1 MEIVDTLLVVVLVLL
16 GLIVDQ
22 VVLHLILKVVK
33 VEVVTQE
40 VELLWE
46 L

>member
-22 VVLHLILKVVK
+22 VVHHLILKVVK

>member
-1 MEIVDTLLVVVLVLL
+1 MLVVVLVLL

>member
-1 MEIVDTLLVVVLVLL
+1 MDTLLVVVLVLL

-22 VVLHLILKVVK
+22 LITHFLFKVVK

-40 VELLWE
+40 VDLLWE

>member
-1 MEIVDTLLVVVLVLL
+1 MEIMDTLLVVVLVLL

-22 VVLHLILKVVK
+22 LMTHSILKVVK

-40 VELLWE
+40 VGILWE